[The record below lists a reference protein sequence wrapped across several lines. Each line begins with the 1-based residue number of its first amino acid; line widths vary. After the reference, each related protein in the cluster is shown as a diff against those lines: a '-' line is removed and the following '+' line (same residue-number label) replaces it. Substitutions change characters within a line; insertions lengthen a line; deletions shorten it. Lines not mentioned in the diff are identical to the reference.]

1 MTTVIRACDFD
12 VIIAGAGVGGAAC
25 ALALAHAHGLRILLV
40 ERHAGP
46 GNLNRGESLLP
57 PVTALLRRWGALDKC
72 RAAGARTVSRM
83 QFFHHRAGLV
93 LDVPLTLPD
102 VRDPYLVLPHPAIE
116 RVFVEAA
123 EATGRVEIHYRTR
136 LLRLLEEGGRVCG
149 AVLCRDGG
157 AEQRVRARVVIGA
170 DGAASVVR
178 AGLGIELARTPY
190 DHGLFIVDVDR
201 PEGLPDVLRTEL
213 HPDGGILVV
222 PGTGRLGLAALVRRE
237 HEHLFRSGSVQEK
250 FSRIEE
256 RSPLLRGRQPSPVGV
271 HLYKLWRG
279 HAPRYW
285 ARGAVLIGDAIHV
298 INPVMA
304 QGMTMAIEDAAA
316 LARHLGPALE
326 AALEAGASGPA
337 LDERLAAYERERRP
351 FNAAVIRRSHW
362 MSLIFALGGPV
373 GDVLHR
379 RACQLADSAMGRLL
393 QQRVWSCFATSP
405 EAEYA

>member
-1 MTTVIRACDFD
+1 MTTVNRDCDFD

-25 ALALAHAHGLRILLV
+25 ALALAHAHQLRTLLV
-40 ERHAGP
+40 ERHQGP

-57 PVTALLRRWGALDKC
+57 PVTALLRRWGALDRC
-72 RAAGARTVSRM
+72 HAAGAREVSRM
-83 QFFHHRAGLV
+83 QFFHHQAGLV

-102 VRDPYLVLPHPAIE
+102 VRDPYLTLSHPAIE
-116 RVFVEAA
+116 RALVGAA
-123 EATGRVEIHYRTR
+123 GATGRVETRYRTR
-136 LLRLLEEGGRVCG
+136 MLRLFEEDGRVCG
-149 AVLCRDGG
+149 AVLSRDGG
-157 AEQRVRARVVIGA
+157 AEEHVRARVVVGA

-178 AGLGIELARTPY
+178 AGLGIEMGRAPY
-190 DHGLFIVDVDR
+190 DHCLFSLDVER
-201 PEGLPDVLRTEL
+201 PGGFPDVLRTEL
-213 HPDGGILVV
+213 HPDGGVLIV
-222 PGTGRLGLAALVRRE
+222 PGEGRLGLAALVYRRD
-237 HEHLFRSGSVQEK
+237 EHLFRSGSVEER
-250 FSRIEE
+250 FSRIER
-256 RSPLLRGRQPSPVGV
+256 RSSLLSGLKPYPAGAY
-271 HLYKLWRG
+271 LYKLWRG
-279 HAPRYW
+279 HALRYW

-326 AALEAGASGPA
+326 AGAGGPA
-337 LDERLAAYERERRP
+337 LDERLAAYESERRP

-379 RACQLADSAMGRLL
+379 RACQLADSPMGRLL